1 MRFSFPTSPFKH
13 PLQQWFNH
21 PWGNRPLFPENWFPL
36 TRLLGCWIK
45 QLTFSILETVGQAVL
60 VLKEAFHFARRGQ
73 LSFRHTME
81 QTAFIG
87 IDSLGIALLLTLF
100 TGMVL
105 ALQLAQELT
114 RQGAGTM
121 VGALVSLSILR
132 ELAPIMTGFAVIAMV
147 GSAYCA
153 EIATMN
159 IQHQIDALKVMSV
172 DPIRYIVLPRL
183 LAGIVALPMMTLL
196 TGLAGIIGGMMIS
209 YYIGELNPTTFLE
222 SVWSNT
228 KPTDLSG
235 ALIKSSVFGALIVTL
250 SCTIGLNTKGGA
262 KDVGDAT
269 TRAVVWT
276 FIAMALADYALSFI
290 LFGGD

>member
-1 MRFSFPTSPFKH
+1 
-13 PLQQWFNH
+13 
-21 PWGNRPLFPENWFPL
+21 
-36 TRLLGCWIK
+36 
-45 QLTFSILETVGQAVL
+45 
-60 VLKEAFHFARRGQ
+60 
-73 LSFRHTME
+73 
-81 QTAFIG
+81 
-87 IDSLGIALLLTLF
+87 
-100 TGMVL
+100 
-105 ALQLAQELT
+105 
-114 RQGAGTM
+114 
-121 VGALVSLSILR
+121 
-132 ELAPIMTGFAVIAMV
+132 
-147 GSAYCA
+147 
-153 EIATMN
+153 
-159 IQHQIDALKVMSV
+159 MSSV
-172 DPIRYIVLPRL
+172 KRYIVLPRL